1 MERTIALLQDL
12 LSRLGYLSGAF
23 APGELDAPTLAA
35 LRHFQQLHGR
45 EPTSEPDEPIWEHL
59 FAADERGECIVTG
72 QVVDGVG
79 PIPRVIV
86 GVRDRELGDAAQW
99 PRLGV
104 EATDDDGH
112 FVIVYNM
119 PAVLP
124 GDKLLDASVA
134 IADLVFDLRELP
146 VRSDGFDLH
155 RLPTDELVDD
165 DEKALGIQARRFEEV
180 RIVVRTSER
189 RTVPGDTEFERLLA
203 AFAAVWPQISPAALD
218 DGRREPDFVAR
229 EINEPRERIDALVGA
244 FRLQDGLFDG
254 VVPAAI
260 LYGLARSEARLA
272 DIARL
277 ALATSSQLKNAILQ
291 AIEQR
296 IIPAPED
303 GVIERA
309 IGIIREMTV
318 AQTLVTPP
326 AAGGAAYSDVLRT
339 ALPEEAQQTA
349 LLRAAGG
356 READPPAMWAALRA
370 HPAFAE
376 AGAVDRAQF
385 ALQLD
390 AVTLGHL
397 PLMEALQRDH
407 GITSMRGLLDIGA
420 DELRATVIR
429 PGIGVPDGMPGATD
443 DERAEAYVAGVV
455 GQLQQAFPT
464 ETVTKVLASAP
475 AGAVGDE
482 AVHAGTIAAL
492 SRATSAALRTAGA
505 ALDIRTTHIDTYLA
519 DHADAVLVDVA
530 EETRPKVVS
539 AIKRT
544 QRLFRIST
552 GAEAFDWMVRNDVQ
566 SAFQIAEVPLETFV
580 RAATPTLGEAQAR
593 ILHSRASAAGSA
605 SLMAY
610 VQINDA
616 LAGAFPLA
624 VLGGDDRIL
633 AAKAVKAAVAKH
645 MPTWHALFNENAICA
660 CVHCRSAYSPA
671 AYLVDVLNFLDRS
684 SKTAAGKTPLDMLLA
699 RRPDIAQLKLT
710 CENTNTTIPYVDLV
724 NEVLE
729 SLVVSLDP
737 QKVDA
742 AQIPAFDTE
751 GASAGEQ
758 RAAPQHTNWDAYI
771 SPATPA
777 AQPRLDRAI
786 YPRSLPFDGPL
797 AAARSYLRHLG
808 VERADLMAA
817 FADGPLTNPLAAE
830 RLGLGPG
837 MFEVITGETLDGAPG
852 TLGVSLDERYGWA
865 GAAQVLQVGDRG
877 PAVRLLKQKLI
888 VAGAVLA
895 LGADPAAEPFDH
907 TVQAAVVA
915 FQTNQALPATG
926 AVDIVTWQALT
937 PAGPPFVVEVLSH
950 VPTFLARS
958 GLSFQELLSVLE
970 TRFINPESPALEI
983 VRVLKLPGT
992 ELLTFVQGGF
1002 QNPDAALIDALKGA
1016 GVAEADFT
1024 AWAQAHFDGDAG
1036 ARLRQTVLVD
1046 GPVDASCDLN
1056 VLTLRHWDAA
1066 APALTGADWLKL
1078 DRFIRLWRA
1087 IDWPI
1092 EDLDLV
1098 LASLGATDIDA
1109 AVLRQIAQISEL
1121 ARQLDLTVA
1130 QVTALWADPDPT
1142 RPQSLYGQR
1151 FNNRAL
1157 LQLDPAFQPDW
1168 AGEVLKGATIGEHLS
1183 ALQAGLHV
1191 SGADLTALRGHLGL
1205 ADDTAALTLA
1215 SLSSLLRS
1223 VTLARALQLNVR
1235 DLVRMLDLSGLQPFA
1250 PPTDDW
1256 AALHFVRDVR
1266 RLQRSGVTPALLE
1279 FVLGDVTTPEPD
1291 ESRDRLLAQIR
1302 DGLREIATDLDVK
1315 TETDGSLTR
1324 RALTLLGVETRLVDA
1339 AMQVLLGTDRSTA
1352 VLPAPAVLAPAIP
1365 DEWAERLVYGA
1376 SPASPSLACLGALTD
1391 VEQATLLG
1399 FSTDAGF
1406 RAAVA
1411 RLAAA
1416 PRAVLLDLA
1425 SALTKLGVQ
1434 PPTAN
1439 QLLATSLF
1447 VATPE
1452 TRERLLRERLA
1463 VLLDKVL
1470 PILRERLG
1478 AALVTQMLAALQPD
1492 AATLALLLKGKR
1504 STGQPLM
1511 PASDLSRLL
1520 IADFTDLVSNADTTA
1535 AAQGY
1540 ELLSRLRRLFEAL
1553 SLGADDAAT
1562 VMRHLVALRPSAG
1575 RLCGYADWATLANYA
1590 SLRRRAGQPA
1600 NALAEV
1606 LAADS
1611 LDSARAALARATGW
1625 TEEIITGLMGPTGLE
1640 FGLAEVQQI
1649 EPLERLITAGELV
1662 VTLGVTVQ
1670 QAAAWARQPIG
1681 QAAADAARRA
1691 VKARYDEP
1699 AWLDVAAALSDPL
1712 REARR
1717 AALVAFLLPRI
1728 GLPDAN
1734 ALYQR
1739 LLIDVEMSPCMD
1751 TSRIKQAVSSAQ
1763 LFVQR
1768 CLLNLEPAVPPAS
1781 VDAQHW
1787 SWMQNY
1793 RVWEANRKVLFYPE
1807 NWIVPE
1813 LRDDKTP
1820 FFRELEAD
1828 LLQNDV
1834 NSANVERALAAYLGK
1849 LDTVAKLEIVA
1860 LHVQGDFEPGEKLR
1874 TVVHIIG
1881 RTANPPYAHYYR
1893 RYVVTHN
1900 GTALWTPWEAMPVD
1914 VQGTLIA
1921 PVTFNRR
1928 LYVFWATVTTKPTES
1943 KSKETPPPPP
1953 DLIQEI
1959 GLAWSEYRDGTWSA
1973 TRVTERE
1980 QVVIADL
1987 LPKDHKLTIQGEPM
2001 PAGAIERLESRVE
2014 VETDRLRL
2022 LCINKREFIS
2032 GDEHVSRTGLS
2043 LDEFNNIVESDGNVA
2058 LAYSNAG
2065 TFVLD
2070 GCHGKVVAD
2079 LVPRQPDSRY
2089 DGVVMRLRDSTLE
2102 AKPLGGKLP
2111 ARASWPVL
2119 RLIDDRSRIFE
2130 GKWVHDDDG
2139 YFVFED
2145 ESRAFLAEVTS
2156 TRTRTNDVLADSH
2169 LAFPRRAAAQAGASA
2184 FLSTTPQS
2192 RLSASLTRVEAAGHP
2207 WASAS
2212 VALANTG
2219 MASLASS
2226 AGAIVGAAADQ
2237 PLQHDKATA
2246 HAITAEIVAEALVL
2260 ERPAVHVRFEPLF
2273 HPFVCSYIKALQK
2286 FGVPGVLTLGN
2297 QQLQLK
2303 PDFAGRYKPDTRVVP
2318 APYPTSAVDFGA
2330 TAKAG
2335 VYCSTAYSVYNWEL
2349 FFHLPMLVADRLMQN
2364 RRFEDARQWM
2374 HFVFN
2379 PTDGTGGYWKVLPF
2393 QATVA
2398 QNVEQWLKQL
2408 NAGDPD
2414 LQQQVAEWK
2423 DHPFEPHRIAR
2434 MRLPAYKKFVVMK
2447 YLDNL
2452 IAWGDSLFERD
2463 TLESIN
2469 TATQLYV
2476 MAADLLGTR
2485 PAQIPPR
2492 GEPTPM
2498 TFADMR
2504 NKLDALSNAAAEFE
2518 NAVPFISGTTVAP
2531 STATVGLLGVSRS
2544 LYFCLPPNDKLLAY
2558 WDTVADRLF
2567 KVRHCM
2573 NLAGVVRQLPLFE
2586 PEIDPALLVAATA
2599 QGLDIGSVL
2608 SELGAPLPHH
2618 RFRFTLQRA
2627 LDACSDV
2634 RALGAAL
2641 LSTLEKKDAE
2651 ELALLRAS
2659 QDATLRRK
2667 LRESREQQEL
2677 EALEQVEGLKRSRAA
2692 PVERLRHFRGLMG
2705 LDAPVPA
2712 LGSEVPIVAYEPK
2725 PSAEGGVFLIDQEV
2739 NELDAMFSA
2748 RRWQNSAAMTEV
2760 LAGLM
2765 HVIPSVTFPLGP
2777 PNVTSSFGG
2786 PNVGSAF
2793 NAIARFYGGRGSEA
2807 SSDASLAGKV
2817 GSYKRRQQDYAHQAN
2832 VAAREI
2838 MSVDK
2843 QITAATIRAA
2853 VAGLERK
2860 NLETEIQHAELV
2872 EQHFRSKYTN
2882 TQLYGWMHGQIT
2894 SLYYQSYKL
2903 AEVLAKRAERCY
2915 RFERGL
2921 KAKASNFI
2929 RSDGWDNLRAGLL
2942 AGEALQLQ
2950 LRQLERAHQEQD
2962 RRELEI
2968 TKHVSLGQLAPLALL
2983 RLKQTGRCEVELPEL
2998 LFDMDYPGHYMRR
3011 VKSVSVSIPAVTGPY
3026 TSLNATLTMLTNQ
3039 TRVNAELPGGKYE
3052 RDLENEDERF
3062 VTDFTPIQAIVTSTG
3077 QNDSGLF
3084 ELSLND
3090 ERYLPFEGA
3099 GAASRCRIEID
3110 QDCNRSDLGTFADIV
3125 LCYRYTARAGGQ
3137 LLAQKAK
3144 EHWKK
3149 IVADAASTPQSRL
3162 FSLKHEFPTE
3172 WQRLRTT
3179 AEANGEHV
3187 RSIAITRDRFP
3198 MLFGRCEVHI
3208 GRIDLFGVPMP
3219 GKTPIKLP
3227 SLQQPDGT
3235 VVPLAGGAP
3244 LGELV
3249 HRTAPVDVNANDGEA
3264 ASGWRLSVAPADV
3277 GDSIDQLDDVL
3288 LVCHYDV
3295 RPAKR

>member
-12 LSRLGYLSGAF
+12 LSRLGYLSGPF

-35 LRHFQQLHGR
+35 LHRFQQLHGR
-45 EPTSEPDEPIWEHL
+45 EPTSEPDDPIWEHL

-104 EATDDDGH
+104 AATDDDGR

-119 PAVLP
+119 PVVLP
-124 GDKLLDASVA
+124 GDKVLDATVA
-134 IADLVFDLRELP
+134 VADLVFDLHELP

-155 RLPTDELVDD
+155 RLPADDLVDD
-165 DEKALGIQARRFEEV
+165 DDKALGIQARRFEEV

-189 RTVPGDTEFERLLA
+189 RVVPGATEFERLLA
-203 AFAAVWPQISPAALD
+203 AFAAVWPQVSPASLD
-218 DGRREPDFVAR
+218 DGRREADFVAR
-229 EINEPRERIDALVGA
+229 EIDEPRERVDALVGA

-277 ALATSSQLKNAILQ
+277 ALATSSQIKNAILQ

-296 IIPAPED
+296 IIPAQEG
-303 GVIERA
+303 GVVERA
-309 IGIIREMTV
+309 ILNIREMTLAQALV
-318 AQTLVTPP
+318 APP
-326 AAGGAAYSDVLRT
+326 AAGGAAYRDVLRT
-339 ALPEEAQQTA
+339 ALPDTVQQTA

-376 AGAVDRAQF
+376 VGAVDRAQF

-397 PLMEALQRDH
+397 PLMEALQQDH
-407 GITSMRGLLDIGA
+407 GITTMRGLLDIGA
-420 DELRATVIR
+420 DGLRATVTR
-429 PGIGVPDGMPGATD
+429 PGIGVPDGMPGAND
-443 DERAEAYVAGVV
+443 VERADAYVAGVV
-455 GQLQQAFPT
+455 DQLQQAFPT
-464 ETVTKVLASAP
+464 ETVAKLLSSAP
-475 AGAVGDE
+475 AGAVGGA
-482 AVHAGTIAAL
+482 AVHSGTVATL
-492 SRATSAALRTAGA
+492 SRATSDVMRAAGA
-505 ALDIRTTHIDTYLA
+505 AFDIRTTHIDSYMA
-519 DHADAVLVDVA
+519 DHADAVLVGVAADV
-530 EETRPKVVS
+530 RPKVVS

-566 SAFQIAEVPLETFV
+566 SAFQIAEVPLQTFV
-580 RAATPTLGEAQAR
+580 RAATPALGEAQAR

-616 LAGAFPLA
+616 LVGAYPMA
-624 VLGGDDRIL
+624 VLGGDDRIV
-633 AAKAVKAAVAKH
+633 AAKAVDAAVAKY
-645 MPTWHALFNENAICA
+645 MPNWHQLFGENAICA

-684 SKTAAGKTPLDMLLA
+684 TKTAAGKTPLDMLLA

-737 QKVDA
+737 LK
-742 AQIPAFDTE
+742 IPPFDTE
-751 GASAGEQ
+751 GASAQEQ
-758 RAAPQHTNWDAYI
+758 RAAPQHTNWDAYLTPI
-771 SPATPA
+771 TPGAT
-777 AQPRLDRAI
+777 PRLDRAI

-837 MFEVITGETLDGAPG
+837 MFEVISGEALDGAPAEP
-852 TLGVSLDERYGWA
+852 GVSLDERYGWA
-865 GAAQVLQVGDRG
+865 VASPVPQAGDSGPVLWI
-877 PAVRLLKQKLI
+877 LKQKLV

-895 LGADPAAEPFDH
+895 VGADPASEPFDPK
-907 TVQAAVVA
+907 VQPAVAA
-915 FQTNQALPATG
+915 FQTIQGLPSNGVVDTAT
-926 AVDIVTWQALT
+926 WEALT
-937 PAGPPFVVEVLSH
+937 PTGPPFVVEVLAH

-958 GLSFQELLSVLE
+958 GLSFQELLLVLD
-970 TRFINPESPALEI
+970 TRFINPESRVLEI
-983 VRVLKLPGT
+983 VRLLKLPGA
-992 ELLTFVQGGF
+992 ELLAFVQGGF
-1002 QNPDAALIDALKGA
+1002 LSPDAPLIDALKDA
-1016 GVAEADFT
+1016 GVIEADFT

-1036 ARLRQTVLVD
+1036 TRLRQTILVD
-1046 GPVDASCDLN
+1046 GQVDAGCDLN

-1078 DRFIRLWRA
+1078 DRLIRLWRA
-1087 IDWPI
+1087 LDWPI
-1092 EDLDLV
+1092 EDLDLA

-1109 AVLRQIAQISEL
+1109 AVLRQLAQISEL

-1142 RPQSLYGQR
+1142 QPQSLYGQR
-1151 FNNRAL
+1151 FRNRAL

-1191 SGADLTALRGHLGL
+1191 SGPDLATLRGHAPLGL

-1215 SLSSLLRS
+1215 GLGSLLRF

-1235 DLVRMLDLSGLQPFA
+1235 DLLRMLDLSGLQPFA
-1250 PPTDDW
+1250 QPTDDW

-1266 RLQRSGVTPALLE
+1266 RLQRIGVTPALLE

-1302 DGLREIATDLDVK
+1302 DGLQAIATDLNVK
-1315 TETDGSLTR
+1315 TETDGALTR
-1324 RALTLLGVETRLVDA
+1324 RALTLLGVETPLVEA
-1339 AMQVLLGTDRSTA
+1339 AMPVLLGTDRNA
-1352 VLPAPAVLAPAIP
+1352 ALLPAPAAPAPVIP
-1365 DEWAERLVYGA
+1365 AEWAERLVYGA

-1391 VEQATLLG
+1391 VEQVTLLG

-1416 PRAVLLDLA
+1416 PRKVLLDLA

-1434 PPTAN
+1434 PPTAD

-1447 VATPE
+1447 VAEPE

-1470 PILRERLG
+1470 PVLREQLG
-1478 AALVTQMLAALQPD
+1478 TALVMQMLAIVQPD
-1492 AATLALLLKGKR
+1492 VATLALLLKGKL
-1504 STGQPLM
+1504 STGRPLM

-1540 ELLSRLRRLFEAL
+1540 ELLSRLRRMFETL

-1575 RLCGYADWATLANYA
+1575 RLCSYADWAALASYA

-1611 LDSARAALARATGW
+1611 LESAQAALARVTGW
-1625 TEEIITGLMGPTGLE
+1625 TGEIITGLMEPTGLG

-1649 EPLERLITAGELV
+1649 EPLERLITAGERV
-1662 VTLGVTVQ
+1662 VTLRVTVQ
-1670 QAAAWARQPIG
+1670 QAATWARKPIR
-1681 QAAADAARRA
+1681 QEAADEARRA

-1699 AWLDVAAALSDPL
+1699 AWLEVAAALSDPL
-1712 REARR
+1712 REERR

-1728 GLPDAN
+1728 GLPDGN

-1751 TSRIKQAVSSAQ
+1751 TSRIKQAISSAQ

-1768 CLLNLEPAVPPAS
+1768 CLLNLEPAVPPGFI
-1781 VDAQHW
+1781 DAQHW

-1820 FFRELEAD
+1820 FFRELESD

-1834 NSANVERALAAYLGK
+1834 NSANVERALAIYLGK
-1849 LDTVAKLEIVA
+1849 LDAVAKLEIVA
-1860 LHVQGDFEPGEKLR
+1860 LHVQDDFEPGEKLR
-1874 TVVHIIG
+1874 TVVHIFG
-1881 RTANPPYAHYYR
+1881 RTANQPYAHYYR

-1914 VQGTLIA
+1914 VKGTLIA

-1928 LYVFWATVTTKPTES
+1928 LYVFWVTVTTTPKES
-1943 KSKETPPPPP
+1943 QGKKNPPPPP
-1953 DLIQEI
+1953 DLVQEI
-1959 GLAWSEYRDGTWSA
+1959 GLAWSEFRNGAWSS
-1973 TRVTERE
+1973 TRVTDAN
-1980 QVVIADL
+1980 QVLTAGDDPL
-1987 LPKDHKLTIQGEPM
+1987 L
-2001 PAGAIERLESRVE
+2001 RLEALV
-2014 VETDRLRL
+2014 DGDQLRL
-2022 LCINKREFIS
+2022 LCVTKRKLQQGFASRSAGGGDFAGLGGVRPS
-2032 GDEHVSRTGLS
+2032 GTIGPNVSTS
-2043 LDEFNNIVESDGNVA
+2043 LVGS
-2058 LAYSNAG
+2058 
-2065 TFVLD
+2065 FVLA
-2070 GCHGKVVAD
+2070 GCQAKVVKD
-2079 LVPRQPDSRY
+2079 ETFRVPPVSD
-2089 DGVVMRLRDSTLE
+2089 VIVIRLNPQELE
-2102 AKPLGGKLP
+2102 ATPINRKASSSVEKVLKL
-2111 ARASWPVL
+2111 
-2119 RLIDDRSRIFE
+2119 IEERSRLVE
-2130 GKWVHDDDG
+2130 GQWIHDDDG

-2145 ESRAFLAEVTS
+2145 DHRAFLAEVTS
-2156 TRTRTNDVLADSH
+2156 TRARTSGVLYEPD
-2169 LAFPRRAAAQAGASA
+2169 LVFPHRAGAQAGASA
-2184 FLSTTPQS
+2184 LLSTTTQS
-2192 RLSASLTRVEAAGHP
+2192 RFSASLTQVEAAGHP

-2212 VALANTG
+2212 LMLANTG
-2219 MASLASS
+2219 MATMASA
-2226 AGAIVGAAADQ
+2226 AGAIVQADAAQ
-2237 PLQHDKATA
+2237 PSLHDSVTA
-2246 HAITAEIVAEALVL
+2246 HAITAEIVAKQLALDQ
-2260 ERPAVHVRFEPLF
+2260 PAVNVRFEPLF
-2273 HPFVCSYIKALQK
+2273 HPFVCSYIKALQQ

-2303 PDFAGRYKPDTRVVP
+2303 PDFAVRYQPDTRVVP
-2318 APYPTSAVDFGA
+2318 APHPTSAVDFGA

-2335 VYCSTAYSVYNWEL
+2335 VYRSTAYSVYNWEL
-2349 FFHLPMLVADRLMQN
+2349 FFHLPMLVANRLMQN

-2408 NAGDPD
+2408 NAGDAD
-2414 LQQQVAEWK
+2414 LKQQVAEWK

-2485 PAQIPPR
+2485 MAQIPPR
-2492 GEPTPM
+2492 GEPRSM
-2498 TFADMR
+2498 TFADLR

-2518 NAVPFISGTTVAP
+2518 NAVPFMSGSTVAP
-2531 STATVGLLGVSRS
+2531 STSTVGLLGVSRS

-2573 NLAGVVRQLPLFE
+2573 NLAGVVRHLPLFE

-2608 SELGAPLPHH
+2608 SELGAPLPHR
-2618 RFRFTLQRA
+2618 RFRYTLQRA
-2627 LDACSDV
+2627 LDACSHV
-2634 RALGAAL
+2634 TALGAAL

-2651 ELALLRAS
+2651 DLALLRAS
-2659 QDATLRRK
+2659 QDATLRR
-2667 LRESREQQEL
+2667 LMRETRKQQEM
-2677 EALEQVEGLKRSRAA
+2677 EALEQVEGLTRSRAA

-2712 LGSEVPIVAYEPK
+2712 LGSEVPIIAYEPK
-2725 PSAEGGVFLIDQEV
+2725 PAAEGGVFLIDEERQELV
-2739 NELDAMFSA
+2739 SSHSA
-2748 RRWQNSAAMTEV
+2748 RDWQVISATTEV
-2760 LAGLM
+2760 LA
-2765 HVIPSVTFPLGP
+2765 SVSHFVPKLEWIVGAG
-2777 PNVTSSFGG
+2777 VTMAFGG
-2786 PNVGSAF
+2786 EHVGPALT
-2793 NAIARFYGGRGSEA
+2793 AIGRYQALLGA
-2807 SSDASLAGKV
+2807 KDTYDASHAGKM
-2817 GSYKRRQQDYAHQAN
+2817 GSYKRRQQDYSHQAN

-2860 NLETEIQHAELV
+2860 NLETEIEHAELV

-2903 AEVLAKRAERCY
+2903 AQDLAKRAERCY

-2921 KAKASNFI
+2921 TASNFI
-2929 RSDGWDNLRAGLL
+2929 RSGGWDNLRAGLL
-2942 AGEALQLQ
+2942 AGETLQLQ

-3011 VKSVSVSIPAVTGPY
+3011 VKSVSISIPAVTGPY

-3039 TRVNAELPGGKYE
+3039 TRINAELRGGKYE
-3052 RDLENEDERF
+3052 RDLENEDKRF

-3084 ELSLND
+3084 ELNLND

-3099 GAASRCRIEID
+3099 GAACCCRIEID
-3110 QDCNRSDLGTFADIV
+3110 QDCNRFDLGTIADIV
-3125 LCYRYTARAGGQ
+3125 LHFRYTARDGGQ

-3144 EHWKK
+3144 EHWKR

-3179 AEANGEHV
+3179 AETNGEHV
-3187 RSIAITRDRFP
+3187 RSIAIVRDRFP

-3208 GRIDLFGVPMP
+3208 GRVDLFGVPTP
-3219 GKTPIKLP
+3219 GKTPTKLP
-3227 SLQQPDGT
+3227 ALRLPDGM
-3235 VVPLAGGAP
+3235 VVPFVDGAP
-3244 LGELV
+3244 LGHLV
-3249 HRTAPVDVNANDGEA
+3249 HRTATVDVNVNDGESTSA
-3264 ASGWRLSVAPADV
+3264 WRLSVAPADA
-3277 GDSIDQLDDVL
+3277 GESIDLLDDLL